1 MNALERHLTAVQ
13 STKEMYTMKLKL
25 PAFGIALAAAVLPAA
40 GQTPVTPSTCN
51 AVPTSIQTFNV
62 ERTLALDTA
71 GVFTT
76 MTPTIPPALLA
87 AVQAGAVEV
96 RERAALNTGTNT
108 LTFQAFT
115 VAPGSP
121 IPTPPGDIQFSSVVW
136 GYSVLVQNTY
146 FSCQPV
152 PSVLMVGK
160 VINNYPVTP
169 FGSVNGA
176 LVAVTLGYTTDNPS
190 SINNFTVVLPGIASL
205 YSPAAMGTLTF
216 PNTPVTPPGGNDSA
230 PVIVFTPAAEQSTA
244 QKQLVLDA
252 SKSTDPHNLQLSF
265 AWTQVNAAAPAG
277 LSNANTATPIVTF
290 SVKGDYVFEVTVT
303 NSNGDKSTAR
313 TTIHYYGQ

>member
-1 MNALERHLTAVQ
+1 MNALKRHLTAVQ
-13 STKEMYTMKLKL
+13 STKEMCTMKLKL
-25 PAFGIALAAAVLPAA
+25 LTFGIALAAAVLPSW
-40 GQTPVTPSTCN
+40 GQTPLASSTCST
-51 AVPTSIQTFNV
+51 VPTSIKTFSV
-62 ERTLALDTA
+62 ERTLALDTTSI
-71 GVFTT
+71 FTT
-76 MTPTIPPALLA
+76 MTPTISPALLA
-87 AVQAGAVEV
+87 AIQAGAVEV
-96 RERAALNTGTNT
+96 RERASLNTGTNI

-121 IPTPPGDIQFSSVVW
+121 SPTPPSDIQFSSVVW
-136 GYSVLVQNTY
+136 GYDVLIQNMY

-169 FGSVNGA
+169 FGSVNGS
-176 LVAVTLGYTTDNPS
+176 LVAVTLGYTTDNPP
-190 SINNFTVVLPGIASL
+190 SINNFAVVLPGIAGL
-205 YSPAAMGTLTF
+205 YSPSATGALTF
-216 PNTPVTPPGGNDSA
+216 PNAPVTPPGGDDSA
-230 PVIVFTPAAEQSTA
+230 PVIIFTPAAEQSTA

-290 SVKGDYVFEVTVT
+290 SIKGDYVFEVTVT
-303 NSNGDKSTAR
+303 NSNGDKSAAR